1 MASNDTGLLPGQSA
15 PFTVITST
23 DQSGVVLIATSL
35 GLGFAIIS
43 ILLRIFIRLEFRNQI
58 AKDDVLAFS
67 AMVS

>member
-1 MASNDTGLLPGQSA
+1 MAPNDTGLLPGQSA
-15 PFTVITST
+15 PLTVITST

-58 AKDDVLAFS
+58 AKDDVLAFV